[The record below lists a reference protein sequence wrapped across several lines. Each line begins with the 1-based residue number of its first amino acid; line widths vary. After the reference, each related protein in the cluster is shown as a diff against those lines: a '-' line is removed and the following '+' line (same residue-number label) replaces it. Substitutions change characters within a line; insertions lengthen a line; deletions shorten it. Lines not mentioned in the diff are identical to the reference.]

1 MPPTEYGTVR
11 APDFP
16 PGLRWLNT
24 PQPLRLSDLRG
35 KFVLLDFWTF
45 CCINCMHV
53 LPDLKRLEHKYPNE
67 LVVIGVHSAKFANEQ
82 QTQSIRNAILRYQIE
97 HPVVNDH
104 AFAVW
109 QQYAVRAWPTLYL
122 IDPRGYIVGKM
133 SGEGVFE
140 PFDEVL
146 TGLIPVFEAEGL
158 LDRTPLATRLEQ
170 DHAPA
175 QMLSF
180 PGKIAGDEASGR
192 LFIADSNHHRLLI
205 TGLDGRV
212 QAQIGHRD
220 AGLDDGAF
228 DEATFR
234 QPQGLCYDAA
244 TETLYVADAEN
255 HALRRVDLRR
265 RRVETLAGNGTQARF
280 GTARAKGPGSPLNS
294 PWDVLLHRDHKGR
307 ARLYVAMA
315 SPHQLWVF
323 DPETGNGEVYAGD
336 GRENIVNG
344 KRLDAQLAQPSGL
357 ASDGAF
363 LYFADSETSALR
375 RVPFGKASVTV
386 ETLVG
391 EGLFE
396 FGDIDGRYPE
406 ARLQHPLGVAFAD
419 GVVYVADSYNHK
431 IKRYDPADGV
441 LTSLLGTGEQGHR
454 DGGRLEAQFNEPG
467 GLTVVGGT
475 LYVADTN
482 NHQIRTANPETGEVG
497 TLTIAVMPDAAIPG
511 EKAAAAPDD
520 ACVLDA
526 QTVAPGTG
534 EITLDIALPDG
545 FAPNDLNT
553 GVISARRADADV
565 ARPASPEPHAVAYP
579 TTFPFTFAGGMT
591 EITLDGTIYYCDK
604 ANGRCLLEP
613 VTLRLPLR
621 VEAGAEN
628 HATAVTLS
636 ILHASG

>member
-1 MPPTEYGTVR
+1 MPPTDYGPVR

-16 PGLRWLNT
+16 PGLQWLNT
-24 PQPLRLSDLRG
+24 PHPLRLRDLRG
-35 KFVLLDFWTF
+35 KFVVLDFWTF

-53 LPDLKRLEHKYPNE
+53 LPDLKRLEQKYRDE
-67 LVVIGVHSAKFANEQ
+67 LVVIGVHSAKFTNEQ

-122 IDPRGYIVGKM
+122 IDPKGYIVGKK

-140 PFDEVL
+140 PFDKAL
-146 TGLIPVFEAEGL
+146 TQLIPVFEADGV
-158 LDRTPLATRLEQ
+158 LDRTPPAVRLER
-170 DHAPA
+170 DDAPA

-205 TGLDGRV
+205 TDLDGRV
-212 QAQIGHRD
+212 QAQIGRGD

-228 DEATFR
+228 EAATFR

-244 TETLYVADAEN
+244 GETLYVADTEN
-255 HALRRVDLRR
+255 HALRRVSLRDH
-265 RRVETLAGNGTQARF
+265 RVETLAGNGTQARY
-280 GTARAKGPGSPLNS
+280 GAARARGPASPLNS
-294 PWDVLLHRDHKGR
+294 PWDVVLHRDDKGR

-315 SPHQLWVF
+315 GPHQLWVF
-323 DPETGNGEVYAGD
+323 DPDTGKGEVYAGD
-336 GRENIVNG
+336 GRENIVDG

-357 ASDGAF
+357 ATDGAV

-375 RVPFGKASVTV
+375 RVPFGKARVAV

-391 EGLFE
+391 QGLFE
-396 FGDIDGRYPE
+396 FGDVDGRYPD

-419 GVVYVADSYNHK
+419 GLVYVADSYNHK

-441 LTSLLGTGEQGHR
+441 LTSLLGSGQPGYR
-454 DGGRLEAQFNEPG
+454 DAGRAEAQFDEPG

-482 NHQIRTANPETGEVG
+482 NHQIRAADLATGRVR
-497 TLTIAVMPDAAIPG
+497 TLPIAERPLADAAPDAAP
-511 EKAAAAPDD
+511 P
-520 ACVLDA
+520 LDA
-526 QTVAPGTG
+526 QTVAPGDG
-534 EITLDIALPDG
+534 LLRLDIVLPDG
-545 FAPNDLNT
+545 FVPNDLNT
-553 GVISARRADADV
+553 GAVSALSADADV
-565 ARPASPEPHAVAYP
+565 ARPATDGPHPVAYP
-579 TTFPFTFAGGMT
+579 TSVPFTFAEGTT
-591 EITLDGTIYYCDK
+591 EITLDGAIYYCDK

-621 VEAGAEN
+621 VEAGAGAE
-628 HATAVTLS
+628 AVVRLRV
-636 ILHASG
+636 AAPA